1 MLHMFISD
9 IFNAELV
16 NNEDEHDWPPHV
28 LPEAWSGGSLEVF
41 FLVQSGVKEII

>member
-9 IFNAELV
+9 IFDAEVV
-16 NNEDEHDWPPHV
+16 NDEDGHDWPPLV
-28 LPEAWSGGSLEVF
+28 LPEAWSGGCLELP